1 TFFSFSAPFF
11 PHPIPNQS
19 STRRK
24 LGRFQI
30 HLPRPKLQGSLTSS
44 ASDMPRGPGIVVE
57 EDLCLLEFVQLLLD
71 HYEQERFLEQIRNQT
86 PWNWKFIDFERRQRR
101 LLRGHTECG
110 SCIGKEE
117 ATVTIRFFLGCRIF
131 LEEQAFFGGINF
143 DPLLTNLFLFPVAGV
158 VAIAL
163 SETCTAPL
171 NRITILSQLGMLGEE
186 EVVKDGI
193 RRRRRTSMSEQ
204 AAQIVEQEGG
214 RYAALWRGNL
224 VSIAHRLSF
233 YSINI
238 FAYLGFRALL
248 MWSSVAMKPASLALV
263 SGGLTAFTATSVSHP
278 LDTLTTRIIALQRI
292 VPSMAI
298 TFTVYEGLS
307 FALSRLRPNGSLSMT
322 AIVGGTIAG
331 LAASAATY
339 PIDLVQKR
347 MQSEDGG
354 REREGRRRRGVWQM
368 FGQIIEEEGVEG
380 MYKGIRPH
388 CFKTVLGL
396 ATALVTYE
404 IVKVASYIALRKPL
418 LSLAMK

>member
-1 TFFSFSAPFF
+1 
-11 PHPIPNQS
+11 
-19 STRRK
+19 
-24 LGRFQI
+24 
-30 HLPRPKLQGSLTSS
+30 
-44 ASDMPRGPGIVVE
+44 MPRGIVVE
-57 EDLCLLEFVQLLLD
+57 EDLCLLEFVQFLLD

-101 LLRGHTECG
+101 LLRGHTKCG

-171 NRITILSQLGMLGEE
+171 NRITILSQLGMLGGEGE

-193 RRRRRTSMSEQ
+193 RRRRSMSEQ

-263 SGGLTAFTATSVSHP
+263 SGGLAAFTATSVSHP

-307 FALSRLRPNGSLSMT
+307 FALSRLRPNGSFSMT
-322 AIVGGTIAG
+322 AIVGGSIAG

-380 MYKGIRPH
+380 LYKGIRPH
-388 CFKTVLGL
+388 CFKTALGL

-404 IVKVASYIALRKPL
+404 IVKVPSYIALRKPL